1 MDQDTDEF
9 HFEKLVN
16 KISHDIDFHGQ
27 YYGEKHLKRRFMVR
41 MRATGTTT
49 FREYIKLL
57 DTDPTEYDHLL
68 KILTVNV
75 TEWFRNP
82 EAWEY
87 IKDNTL
93 AAIIQEKK
101 GAINKS
107 LRIWSA
113 GSSDGKEAY
122 TIAILLH
129 EILGD
134 EIKRY
139 NITILATDIDEE
151 MLTKGRIG
159 LYKEDEMKGITVPFL
174 EKYFTKTERGY
185 QVRPFL
191 KSMVRFQ
198 RLDLITD
205 KKYTKIDLLFCRNVV
220 IYFTKELKE
229 TLYME
234 FYNSINPGG
243 YFVMGKTET
252 LLGDARTRFKAV
264 NNRERVYIKP
274 VE

>member
-1 MDQDTDEF
+1 MEMDTDDF
-9 HFEKLVN
+9 QFEKLVK
-16 KISHDIDFHGQ
+16 KISNDIDFHGQ

-41 MRATGTTT
+41 MRATGIKT
-49 FREYIKLL
+49 FREYINHL

-82 EAWEY
+82 EAWDY
-87 IKDNTL
+87 LKNNTL
-93 AAIIQEKK
+93 AAIIEAKK
-101 GAINKS
+101 GSINKGI
-107 LRIWSA
+107 RIWSA

-129 EILGD
+129 EILGND
-134 EIKRY
+134 IKGF
-139 NITILATDIDEE
+139 NITILASDIDEE
-151 MLTKGRIG
+151 MLAKGRKG
-159 LYKEDEMKGITVPFL
+159 LYKEDEMKGISHDFL
-174 EKYFTKTERGY
+174 EKYFTQAPGGY
-185 QVRPFL
+185 QVKPFL
-191 KSMVRFQ
+191 KAMVKFA

-205 KKYTKIDLLFCRNVV
+205 KKYPKIDLLFCRNVV

-229 TLYME
+229 KLYME
-234 FYNSINPGG
+234 FYDSITPGG

-252 LLGDARTRFKAV
+252 LLGEARNRFKAE